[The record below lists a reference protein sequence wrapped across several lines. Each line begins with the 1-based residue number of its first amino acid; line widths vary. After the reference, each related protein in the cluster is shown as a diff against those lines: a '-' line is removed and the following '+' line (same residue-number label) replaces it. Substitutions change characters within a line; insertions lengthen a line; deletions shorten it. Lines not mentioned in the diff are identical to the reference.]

1 MIRMIDDQAQQYV
14 VFRLGKEEYGFDV
27 TKVREIQS
35 MENITVVHG
44 SAEHIEGV
52 MNLRGKLVTI
62 INMRKRFGLEAGD
75 KPTESKIV
83 VVDASDAPVGFIVD
97 EVIEVAHISKAE
109 VEKVPG
115 HIASKIESAYVVGI
129 AKREDRLITL
139 IDPLKVLE
147 LSCDASV
154 ESRRSKNG

>member
-1 MIRMIDDQAQQYV
+1 MILMIDNQAQQYV
-14 VFRLGKEEYGFDV
+14 VFRLGREEYGFEV

-62 INMRKRFGLEAGD
+62 INMRKRFGLEMGD
-75 KPTESKIV
+75 KPSESKIV
-83 VVDASDAPVGFIVD
+83 VVDATDAPVGFIVD
-97 EVIEVAHISKAE
+97 EVIEVAHISNAE
-109 VEKVPG
+109 IERVPA
-115 HIASKIESAYVVGI
+115 HIASKIESEYVIGI
-129 AKREDRLITL
+129 AKRDERLVTL

-147 LSCDASV
+147 LSCDADI

>member
-1 MIRMIDDQAQQYV
+1 MIGMIDGQSKQYV

-35 MENITVVHG
+35 MDNITVVHG
-44 SAEHIEGV
+44 SAGYVEGV

-62 INMRKRFGLEAGD
+62 INMRKRFGLVDKD
-75 KPTESKIV
+75 KPGESKII

-97 EVIEVAHISKAE
+97 EVVEVTHISDTE

-115 HIASKIESAYVVGI
+115 HIASKIESEYVEGI
-129 AKREDRLITL
+129 AKRDDRLVTL
-139 IDPLKVLE
+139 LDPLKVLD
-147 LSCDASV
+147 LSCDAET
-154 ESRRSKNG
+154 ESRRLKNG

>member
-1 MIRMIDDQAQQYV
+1 MQMIDSQSDQYV
-14 VFRLGKEEYGFDV
+14 IFRLGKEEYGFDV

-52 MNLRGKLVTI
+52 MNLRGKLVTV
-62 INMRKRFGLEAGD
+62 INMRKRFGLADRE

-83 VVDASDAPVGFIVD
+83 VIDAADAPVGFIVD
-97 EVIEVAHISKAE
+97 EVTEVAHISKAE

-115 HIASKIESAYVVGI
+115 HIASKIESEYVVGI
-129 AKREDRLITL
+129 AKRDERLITL
-139 IDPLKVLE
+139 IDPFKVLE
-147 LSCDASV
+147 LSCDSEV
-154 ESRRSKNG
+154 ESRRFKNG

>member
-1 MIRMIDDQAQQYV
+1 MIRMIGSQSQQYV
-14 VFRLGKEEYGFDV
+14 VFRLGKEEYGFEV

-52 MNLRGKLVTI
+52 MNLRGKLVTV
-62 INMRKRFGLEAGD
+62 INMRKRFGLSPGE
-75 KPTESKIV
+75 KQHESKIV
-83 VVDASDAPVGFIVD
+83 VVDASDAPVGFMVD
-97 EVIEVAHISKAE
+97 EVTEVVHISKAE

-115 HIASKIESAYVVGI
+115 HIASKIEAEYVVGI
-129 AKREDRLITL
+129 AKRDDRLITL

-147 LSCDASV
+147 LSCDAEV